1 MFSEYIKKYS
11 TGLDKEYIIV
21 HNKNVINSV
30 DKTLITNQSQKK
42 DNKMKVNSINSY
54 NYQNINKTNK
64 QYVTRPVFKQTHT
77 DSVISTAILE
87 TLVESANDNKRSSN
101 TFMSKINYFKEVLF
115 SEETTRKAKLL
126 KEALES
132 YDSTQNILYKA

>member
-1 MFSEYIKKYS
+1 
-11 TGLDKEYIIV
+11 
-21 HNKNVINSV
+21 
-30 DKTLITNQSQKK
+30 
-42 DNKMKVNSINSY
+42 MKVNSINSY

-64 QYVTRPVFKQTHT
+64 QYATRPVFKQAHT

-87 TLVESANDNKRSSN
+87 TLVESANDNRKSSN